1 MGSSTVDAL
10 FPRISCG
17 LPLSVSFLVWNR
29 GEIGGGEF
37 WWAVL
42 KLERKNRR
50 SGLGKTKNSKD
61 LVVILNFLRVFTVSL
76 RCTVLLVFV
85 LI

>member
-1 MGSSTVDAL
+1 MGSIEA
-10 FPRISCG
+10 R
-17 LPLSVSFLVWNR
+17 
-29 GEIGGGEF
+29 EEEQAF
-37 WWAVL
+37 WP
-42 KLERKNRR
+42 
-50 SGLGKTKNSKD
+50 GKTKNSKD